1 MVDNVIRVATKQKVL
16 ESWGKGAVD
25 RATWMMCDP
34 TEVGPEGWQGAW
46 GWLGLVPSHTRN
58 EKADGEREV
67 QDLGGRGGSDRRGWR
82 EQAKSWATGK
92 KYRVWLSPETEARFK
107 PILPSPLRTLKES
120 ACEECKRGQKKH
132 QQGYAPAGQQD
143 PPKGG

>member
-1 MVDNVIRVATKQKVL
+1 MDDVRPYRGGTRGVAR
-16 ESWGKGAVD
+16 G
-25 RATWMMCDP
+25 
-34 TEVGPEGWQGAW
+34 
-46 GWLGLVPSHTRN
+46 LGLVRTGTFSH
-58 EKADGEREV
+58 EKRKSGREREV